1 VKLSKFYLVSI
12 TVILIIGFFGLAVSF
27 ENIREINSDYGIAD
41 LASLSDE
48 EVVELGGM
56 WEYYEDSLYE
66 DILQN
71 PDAEKQYVKVPN
83 EWDPKEEY
91 KGNPYGYGTYVT
103 YLEGLDP
110 NKYYGI
116 FLQDASLSFR
126 IYVNDIETI
135 SMGEVGRTKEEYTP
149 ELQSKWGA
157 FKPDD
162 KGNAKI
168 VIEVANFDN
177 FRGGLWLKPRVGE
190 FQVLKNMAVTRSAFE
205 TALFNSMLLMGLF
218 LLGLYAKTLNEKST
232 LFMGVL
238 SLLMALRVLFTGYRV
253 VITALPAMPWAF
265 YNRFEYTV
273 GYLALPIACYMT
285 YHLNYVKQYKTMKY
299 LFNLLIVLALMP
311 VFTTSQLYGN
321 YLEVFKYMV
330 ILFGIYLLY
339 VFIVGIYRKK
349 PGAIPNTI
357 GYGFLIMGA
366 VLELFVVKVPFIVG
380 VATFVTV
387 AIFTAVQIVTY
398 STYKEQKESLES
410 EMVIDKLTS
419 VYNRMYL
426 EQFIENTGLEKI
438 KNHYW
443 YVVFIDV
450 DNFKEINDTYGHHI
464 GDLVLV
470 RIADILRQSIRD
482 TDKVFRYGG
491 DEFIVFVSLEK
502 TAAPTMLEDRIH
514 DILKDPVEILGHQ
527 IKINLSIGI
536 TRYDSGKETILQAI
550 SRSDHIM
557 YNAKNQEFK

>member
-1 VKLSKFYLVSI
+1 
-12 TVILIIGFFGLAVSF
+12 
-27 ENIREINSDYGIAD
+27 
-41 LASLSDE
+41 
-48 EVVELGGM
+48 
-56 WEYYEDSLYE
+56 
-66 DILQN
+66 
-71 PDAEKQYVKVPN
+71 
-83 EWDPKEEY
+83 
-91 KGNPYGYGTYVT
+91 
-103 YLEGLDP
+103 
-110 NKYYGI
+110 
-116 FLQDASLSFR
+116 
-126 IYVNDIETI
+126 
-135 SMGEVGRTKEEYTP
+135 
-149 ELQSKWGA
+149 
-157 FKPDD
+157 
-162 KGNAKI
+162 
-168 VIEVANFDN
+168 
-177 FRGGLWLKPRVGE
+177 
-190 FQVLKNMAVTRSAFE
+190 
-205 TALFNSMLLMGLF
+205 
-218 LLGLYAKTLNEKST
+218 
-232 LFMGVL
+232 
-238 SLLMALRVLFTGYRV
+238 
-253 VITALPAMPWAF
+253 
-265 YNRFEYTV
+265 
-273 GYLALPIACYMT
+273 
-285 YHLNYVKQYKTMKY
+285 MKY
-299 LFNLLIVLALMP
+299 LFNLLIVLALIP
-311 VFTTSQLYGN
+311 VFTSSQIYGN
-321 YLEVFKYMV
+321 YLEIFKYMV
-330 ILFGIYLLY
+330 ILFGIYLVY

-482 TDKVFRYGG
+482 TDMVFRYGG
-491 DEFIVFVSLEK
+491 DEFVVFVSLEK

-536 TRYDSGKETILQAI
+536 TRYDSGKETIHQAI